1 MVGSAGNLQV
11 LGNVPD
17 FVPGSQEGTADVWR
31 ARAPGWINGTLP
43 GSVYGNASVGGAII
57 DQRAGA
63 FITQKH
69 TIMGI
74 TLPLW
79 AWALAGIVIYRII
92 K

>member
-1 MVGSAGNLQV
+1 MIGAAGGYRLYGGLQ
-11 LGNVPD
+11 L
-17 FVPGSQEGTADVWR
+17 VPGSQEGTADVWK
-31 ARAPGWINGTLP
+31 ARAPGFVEGTLP

-69 TIMGI
+69 SILGI

-79 AWALAGIVIYRII
+79 AWALAGIVIYRILR
-92 K
+92 